1 MPGKRTSSAAK
12 DEYTGSRAAYGVT
25 EDDAPILT
33 VEVAVERHPDWRAAL
48 EYMYVGDRYVLA
60 EVRFFPAGDRQ
71 LYIDAHDELP
81 LSQPVSLNVG
91 QWSHSAR
98 ALGKVRGNGISARM
112 IRQLKFQE
120 IDKVARLPETHRA
133 VLPLLTGHQRD
144 RWEAVIGEQAARPRS
159 AGRDD
164 AFYVGWALRY
174 LECFREDS
182 YRPYVL
188 MSQRYGEKD
197 IGRLRNY
204 IDAAKRR
211 GLFIGGR
218 TQGARG
224 GRLSKRG
231 EAVFTNEES
240 TK

>member
-1 MPGKRTSSAAK
+1 MPGKRTAPTAK
-12 DEYTGSRAAYGVT
+12 DEYTGIRAAYGYT

-48 EYMYVGDRYVLA
+48 EYMHVDGRFVLA

-91 QWSHSAR
+91 QWSHSPR

-112 IRQLKFQE
+112 IHEFKFQE
-120 IDKVARLPETHRA
+120 IDKAARLPATHRA
-133 VLPLLTGHQRD
+133 VLPLLDEPQRA
-144 RWEAVIGEQAARPRS
+144 RWEAVIDEQAARPRS

-174 LECFREDS
+174 LECFKEDS
-182 YRPYVL
+182 YKPYVL
-188 MSQRYGEKD
+188 MSQRYGEN

-204 IDAAKRR
+204 VDAAKRR

-224 GRLSKRG
+224 GRLSIKG
-231 EAVFTNEES
+231 VAVKANEEAS
-240 TK
+240 A